1 MMVKRQTSW
10 NVDDKVSSK
19 PAAATPMP
27 APVAETDGEKEVLIG
42 AMLPVKAR
50 TALKRLGADH
60 GKNQKQLLMEAID
73 KLLVSYGV
81 DPLFK

>member
-1 MMVKRQTSW
+1 MAQRQTSW
-10 NVDDKVSSK
+10 NRGK
-19 PAAATPMP
+19 PAAQHAPAAAIP
-27 APVAETDGEKEVLIG
+27 APVLETEGDREVLIG

-81 DPLFK
+81 DPIFK

>member
-1 MMVKRQTSW
+1 MVKRQTSW
-10 NVDDKVSSK
+10 SMDKTVSEQ
-19 PAAATPMP
+19 AAPVSTIP
-27 APVAETDGEKEVLIG
+27 APVTETEGEREVMIG

-60 GKNQKQLLMEAID
+60 SKNQKQLLMEAID
-73 KLLVSYGV
+73 KLLVSYGK